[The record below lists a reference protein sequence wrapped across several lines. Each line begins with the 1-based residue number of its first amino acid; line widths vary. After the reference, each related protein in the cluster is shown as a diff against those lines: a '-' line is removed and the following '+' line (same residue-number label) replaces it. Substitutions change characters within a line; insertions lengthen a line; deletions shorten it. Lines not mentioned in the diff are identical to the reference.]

1 MFCKKTTLTNNS
13 SKISTIS
20 YRRCSD
26 NMIIPNHLV
35 NPGETINIWYIDGT
49 LKTAEEQQTFTDS
62 YSFPPLTASRTA
74 LPTSTPRSTPSNTPT
89 NTTTPPNTP
98 SNTVTATPTKSLG
111 STPNPTNSPTSTR
124 NSNVTPQVTTTPT
137 LTPTITPTSGVTKY
151 NVFRPQ
157 YPAQGYTQSG
167 LLCTAVRNFVGSDG
181 NPVGYTTKPLS
192 QLVAGDRI
200 FDLTTNQP
208 ISFFG
213 NRWQGFMDVQLQ
225 EPSTPI
231 YATFFSA
238 GSSSFISQIQ
248 NCSNVQPTP
257 FATPT
262 PTITSNFTYNI
273 FQDCCSTVSGGS
285 YTAKYVYVLKTSN
298 SDIDNGYGFQDPS
311 TGVLYTFI
319 NKIVGPPSPSGQY
332 SAATLVNYTGGY
344 INQEPNYCQGNL
356 NLTFSNCPNQPTPQ
370 PTSTPTVTNSV
381 SPTNTPSP
389 TTSRSFG
396 ATPPVTPD
404 ITPTP
409 TISPSVSPTVTPTV
423 TVSPTRAE
431 SPDSFIIEVE
441 ANASLRTFYLPL
453 VNTGSY
459 NFTVSW
465 GDGQS
470 GNVQAV
476 NSINAQHTYAADGT
490 YTIVINGTL
499 NLWSFSFVPTSRLM
513 LKKIK
518 QWGNVNLFQNGGATI
533 TGQFNNCFNLISV
546 DCPDLPILGTVLN
559 NFFNGC
565 RSLTTINRLNE
576 WDMGKVT
583 STTNMFKDCFVFNG
597 DVSGWSMNS
606 CESLSGMFQ
615 NCYQFNSNLSNWN
628 LKPNSTRF
636 SVIINSFLTNAQS
649 FNSPIFSG
657 ITLTLGN
664 QSSIFSGCT
673 IFNQPIVGWE
683 FEKKASLGLNLGN
696 MFNGCTAFNQDI
708 GYFDFSE
715 IETMTMTSMFR
726 NATLFNQDLSDWCV
740 SSIATQPAF
749 FNTGANST
757 WVNTPSKQP
766 RWGQLCYNVV
776 TIGKVSAQV
785 NSIVEVPV
793 IFTVKEPIDMTVVGM
808 KITYDPTK
816 LSCANPRITY
826 TWSGFTSPQDNCTG
840 FTQNCGSGQAIAMV
854 WSSANSFRFE
864 GGELFKLRFNTL
876 QAGLSPL
883 NVFCGYNALEYGLE
897 IGVDAP
903 PPVGLVTLNVGFYNG
918 SVNIT

>member
-1 MFCKKTTLTNNS
+1 L
-13 SKISTIS
+13 
-20 YRRCSD
+20 
-26 NMIIPNHLV
+26 L
-35 NPGETINIWYIDGT
+35 NPREVVNIWYIEGT
-49 LKTAEEQQTFTDS
+49 LLTAEQGQNISDT
-62 YSFPPLTASRTA
+62 YSFPPISPSRTA
-74 LPTSTPRSTPSNTPT
+74 LPTRTPRSTPSI
-89 NTTTPPNTP
+89 TP
-98 SNTVTATPTKSLG
+98 SNTQTPTNSPTISLTASPTKSLG
-111 STPNPTNSPTSTR
+111 TTPNPTNSPTPTR
-124 NSNVTPQVTTTPT
+124 NPNTTPQATTTPT
-137 LTPTITPTSGVTKY
+137 ITSSARY
-151 NVFRPQ
+151 NLYRPQ
-157 YPAQGYTQSG
+157 VRQSG
-167 LLCTAVRNFVGSDG
+167 EVTAQLSCSAATPYIGVEALLI
-181 NPVGYTTKPLS
+181 GYTTKPLN
-192 QLVAGDRI
+192 QLTTGDQI
-200 FDLTTNQP
+200 FNLQTNQP
-208 ISFFG
+208 ISYFS
-213 NRWQGFMDVQLQ
+213 NRWQPFTDVQVPT
-225 EPSTPI
+225 ENTPI
-231 YATFFSA
+231 YTAFFSA
-238 GSSSFISQIQ
+238 GSNSVISQIQ
-248 NCSNVQPTP
+248 NCFSVVPTP
-257 FATPT
+257 TPT
-262 PTITSNFTYNI
+262 ISPTITSNFTYDVY
-273 FQDCCSTVSGGS
+273 QDCCSILDNQRTPSYISVLNTNSSPLNGFGFTAIVNNQDTSWVKINTITGPLPGS
-285 YTAKYVYVLKTSN
+285 TIITY
-298 SDIDNGYGFQDPS
+298 NGGFQ
-311 TGVLYTFI
+311 G
-319 NKIVGPPSPSGQY
+319 
-332 SAATLVNYTGGY
+332 
-344 INQEPNYCQGNL
+344 PNYCSTIDPIPVL
-356 NLTFSNCPNQPTPQ
+356 CPNQTTPQ
-370 PTSTPTVTNSV
+370 PTSTPTVTNTV

-389 TTSRSFG
+389 TTSRSFE

-409 TISPSVSPTVTPTV
+409 TISPSVSPTVSPTV
-423 TVSPTRAE
+423 TVSPTRAF
-431 SPDSFIIEVE
+431 SPDSFVIEVE
-441 ANASLRTFYLPL
+441 ANASLGYYFRLPL

-499 NLWSFSFVPTSRLM
+499 NLWSFLQVPTSRLM

-518 QWGNVNLFQNGGATI
+518 QWGNVNLFENGGATI

-546 DCPDLPILGTVLN
+546 DCPDLPILGTNLT

-576 WDMGKVT
+576 WDMSKVT
-583 STTNMFKDCFVFNG
+583 STTNMFRDCFVFNG
-597 DVSGWSMNS
+597 NVSGWNMNL
-606 CESLSGMFQ
+606 CRVLSGMFQ

-628 LKPNSTRF
+628 LKPNSTR
-636 SVIINSFLTNAQS
+636 STLLLNSFLTNAQS
-649 FNSPIFSG
+649 FDSPIFSG
-657 ITLTLGN
+657 ITLAIGN

-673 IFNQPIVGWE
+673 LFNQPIVEWE
-683 FEKKASLGLNLGN
+683 FEKQASLGLNLGN

-715 IETMTMTSMFR
+715 IETITMTNMFR
-726 NATLFNQDLSDWCV
+726 NATLFNRDLSNWCV
-740 SSIATQPAF
+740 SVIANQPLG

-757 WVNTPSKQP
+757 WVNTPNYQP

-776 TIGKVSAQV
+776 TIGKVSAQA

-793 IFTVKEPIDMTVVGM
+793 IFTVKEPINMQAMSM

-876 QAGLSPL
+876 LAGLSPL
-883 NVFCGYNALEYGLE
+883 NVFCGYNALEYGLV

-903 PPVGLVTLNVGFYNG
+903 PPVGLVTLNVGFSDG